1 MAPRIVVIGTGPAG
15 VRAAQALAD
24 AGLRPT
30 VIDEGSRDGG
40 QIYRRQPS
48 GFTRSY
54 ETLYGSEAK
63 KASALHQCFDALRQQ
78 DRIDYLPDTLVWNIA
93 PGMLYLAGGTR
104 YSTRPFDALIV
115 CSGATDR
122 LMPVLGWDLAGAYS
136 LGGAQVALKS
146 QGCAIGRRTVLMGTG
161 PLLYLVAAQ
170 YTQAGAQIAAVLD
183 TSTSLQRLR
192 ALPGLLAVPAAL
204 GKGAALIALLRRAGV
219 PIHRGVTPRAIHG
232 SAEHG
237 VTGVAVTLRDGR
249 AFEVACD
256 AVGMGYHLR
265 PETQLAD
272 LAGCTFAFDAAVQQW
287 LPEIDTDGRSSVPG
301 VYLAGDG
308 ARVRGADAAEASG
321 RLAALAVLLDRSASG
336 TAGTAATGMTA
347 TGTAATAGGTGGST
361 AGGTGGGTAGG
372 KAIDVAALTAQA
384 VVLRRDLARLG
395 RFAAGLRTAFPWPSA
410 LAATLPDAAVVC
422 RCEAITAGELRRVVR
437 ETGAREANR
446 AKAFSRVG
454 MGRCQGRF
462 CAHAGAEIIAAE
474 ARVPLATVGRL
485 RGQAPVRP
493 LPMALAVETETG
505 TDVADAARVAAANGV
520 ADIESA
526 GTVDGVDAT
535 EGVDA
540 ADDAGLAGSTG
551 TAGGASGQHAHAD
564 GMAVARATA
573 IVTPPEPRA

>member
-15 VRAAQALAD
+15 VRAAQTLVD

-40 QIYRRQPS
+40 QIYRRQPT

-63 KASALHQCFDALRQQ
+63 KASALHQCFDALRQR

-93 PGMLYLAGGTR
+93 PQTLHLSSNNR
-104 YSTRPFDALIV
+104 YSVRPFDALIV

-170 YTQAGAQIAAVLD
+170 YTQAGARIAAVLD

-204 GKGAALIALLRRAGV
+204 SKGAALIALLRRAGV

-237 VTGVAVTLRDGR
+237 VTGVAATLRDGR
-249 AFEVACD
+249 LFETDCD

-272 LAGCTFAFDAAVQQW
+272 LAGCAFAFDDAAQQW
-287 LPEIDTDGRSSVPG
+287 LPEIDDDGRSTVPG

-321 RLAALAVLLDRSASG
+321 RLAALAVLLDGKAVSG
-336 TAGTAATGMTA
+336 ATGGVA
-347 TGTAATAGGTGGST
+347 VDA
-361 AGGTGGGTAGG
+361 
-372 KAIDVAALTAQA
+372 AALAAQA
-384 VVLRRDLARLG
+384 VALRRELARLG

-410 LAATLPDAAVVC
+410 LAAALPDETVVC

-485 RGQAPVRP
+485 RGQAPVKP
-493 LPMALAVETETG
+493 LPMALSVEADTA
-505 TDVADAARVAAANGV
+505 ADAV
-520 ADIESA
+520 
-526 GTVDGVDAT
+526 
-535 EGVDA
+535 
-540 ADDAGLAGSTG
+540 L
-551 TAGGASGQHAHAD
+551 
-564 GMAVARATA
+564 
-573 IVTPPEPRA
+573 PEPRA